1 MFKRIKIFVL
11 LIKYNPSM
19 TPSIR
24 PSVSPTMSPSM
35 STRMSINVIIV
46 IKVFRCKNTFLN
58 FPLLCP
64 YLVYANNEERIKGG
78 GCLELRKYVE
88 IELGLDP
95 DSITGD

>member
-1 MFKRIKIFVL
+1 
-11 LIKYNPSM
+11 M

-35 STRMSINVIIV
+35 STRMSINVIIA
-46 IKVFRCKNTFLN
+46 IKVFRRKNTFLN

-64 YLVYANNEERIKGG
+64 YLVYANNEER

>member
-1 MFKRIKIFVL
+1 LNITIKIFRW
-11 LIKYNPSM
+11 KKTFSEF
-19 TPSIR
+19 
-24 PSVSPTMSPSM
+24 
-35 STRMSINVIIV
+35 ST
-46 IKVFRCKNTFLN
+46 T
-58 FPLLCP
+58 